1 VYRELVNHLATVP
14 VIAAP
19 NLRKLAKEHGVQEET
34 VYSIYSQ
41 EINNRV
47 MKMHSALRSAA
58 VGLLKR
64 YAQGMFYG
72 SFMSC
77 CCRPCGNSYMSSI

>member
-1 VYRELVNHLATVP
+1 VYRDLVNHLSAVP

-19 NLRKLAKEHGVQEET
+19 NLKRLAKDHGVQEET

-58 VGLLKR
+58 EGLLKR
-64 YAQGMFYG
+64 YAQGTLLEVSCVVDRVIY
-72 SFMSC
+72 SFID
-77 CCRPCGNSYMSSI
+77 RR